1 MQHETVKEKDNVV
14 LNNKLD
20 LTFWSED
27 KGRYACLNTI
37 KQRLREQLN
46 SLEFGILK
54 KKISMSV
61 LMHEMVILKCNKSI
75 SAVRC
80 ISGESQLRLVSC

>member
-1 MQHETVKEKDNVV
+1 MKHETVKEKDNVV

-37 KQRLREQLN
+37 KQRLREQ
-46 SLEFGILK
+46 FGMWNIEEK
-54 KKISMSV
+54 DF
-61 LMHEMVILKCNKSI
+61 HERSN
-75 SAVRC
+75 A
-80 ISGESQLRLVSC
+80 

>member
-37 KQRLREQLN
+37 KQRLREQ
-46 SLEFGILK
+46 FGIWNIEEKDFLER
-54 KKISMSV
+54 SNAWDG
-61 LMHEMVILKCNKSI
+61 HPEM
-75 SAVRC
+75 
-80 ISGESQLRLVSC
+80 Q